1 MPVPHFDTQPFGRC
15 HVVFLYGEDDPDTPE
30 DDRIECPIYEEFTFN
45 DQTLDYSIKR
55 AAPASLA
62 VAGSFNQFD
71 DKITAPLNGFA
82 GVFDYY
88 QRASCRGYLRQIET
102 PTLIIHALDDPFM
115 TPEVIPP
122 EDAVSGQVCIEVSA
136 GGGHVGFIDGGTPWR
151 PSFYLPGRILR
162 FLQPNAAMPGL

>member
-1 MPVPHFDTQPFGRC
+1 MKESVKRKFNPHTAAFDWDKAMAAR
-15 HVVFLYGEDDPDTPE
+15 
-30 DDRIECPIYEEFTFN
+30 TF
-45 DQTLDYSIKR
+45 
-55 AAPASLA
+55 AE
-62 VAGSFNQFD
+62 FD
-71 DKITAPLNGFA
+71 DWVTAPLHGFNGMQ
-82 GVFDYY
+82 DYY
-88 QRASCRGYLRQIET
+88 DKCSSMRYLDGIER
-102 PTLIIHALDDPFM
+102 PTLVINALDDPFM